1 MDWQT
6 CCGEI
11 GVVAMPPEGALAAW
25 LRKRLPSQDKPA
37 SMGTKSSGKNRH
49 LKAKELEEKITVNPG
64 AGAVKP
70 SRGTTSSATA
80 RPKSKTLMQKVIS
93 FIRFPQKEA
102 GDDIRAIGSG
112 DLVKSCAS
120 CKKEF
125 ESEKDVYMCR
135 GRAFCSLECRDKR
148 IASDGYTRKQVG
160 LKNNVGGTTP
170 KPLGRNP
177 SIRPAHA

>member
-1 MDWQT
+1 MDGT
-6 CCGEI
+6 TGCGEI
-11 GVVAMPPEGALAAW
+11 GVVAMSPEDALAAW
-25 LRKRLPSQDKPA
+25 FRKRFPNQDKPA
-37 SMGTKSSGKNRH
+37 TIGTKSSGNNQH

-64 AGAVKP
+64 AGAVRP

-80 RPKSKTLMQKVIS
+80 CPKSKNHMKQSIF
-93 FIRFPQKEA
+93 FIGFPQKEA
-102 GDDIRAIGSG
+102 GDDSRAIGFG

-125 ESEKDVYMCR
+125 ESEKDVYMYR
-135 GRAFCSLECRDKR
+135 ASAFCSLECRDKR

-170 KPLGRNP
+170 KPLGKNP